1 MTINGQGRISS
12 LAVSP
17 KAHHRALGCGIV
29 TPMSGFG
36 ARRLGTYHSHAPLPL
51 SICAHVTPPFSKAA
65 LGTRRFTRSGAAVAR
80 DLASF
85 SASRRV
91 LTLSRGSA
99 RSLGA
104 CCGRD
109 RAVPSTRRSG
119 EDTTL
124 RRPSHSNEAHH
135 PYPEAATSPR
145 ACLPLHHSPC
155 PCATNWRSWP
165 RPATPSLRACG
176 VRDTEFGPLPQN
188 LGRGQQL
195 LSN

>member
-1 MTINGQGRISS
+1 
-12 LAVSP
+12 
-17 KAHHRALGCGIV
+17 
-29 TPMSGFG
+29 MSGPG
-36 ARRLGTYHSHAPLPL
+36 ARRLGTYHSHALLPL

-65 LGTRRFTRSGAAVAR
+65 LGTRRITRSGAAIAR

-109 RAVPSTRRSG
+109 GAVPSTRRCPHDAQ
-119 EDTTL
+119 ERTQHCADRVTQTRPTIPTQRL
-124 RRPSHSNEAHH
+124 RRVRERVYRFITVYVLARQIGAHGQGPS
-135 PYPEAATSPR
+135 T
-145 ACLPLHHSPC
+145 
-155 PCATNWRSWP
+155 T
-165 RPATPSLRACG
+165 ATPSLRACG